1 MTIDEQLTHLKKGAV
16 DLIREDDLRQK
27 LARSAKTG
35 KPLRVK
41 LGVDPTSPDIH
52 LGHTVVVR
60 KLKAF
65 QDLGHTAIYLI
76 GDFTAMIGDPSGRNV
91 TRPPLSREQIEH
103 NAVTYRDQV
112 FKLLDPDKTE
122 IRYNSEWMGKFD
134 AADFIRLAA
143 RTTVRQI
150 LERDDFEKRMN
161 AQQPISL
168 HELLY
173 PLVQGYD
180 SVALEA
186 DVELGGTDQK
196 FNLLSGRNLQRE
208 YDQEP
213 QVVITT
219 PLLEGLDGVQKM
231 SKSYGNYIGID
242 EPANE
247 MFGKVMSISDDLMW
261 KYYEL
266 LTDMS
271 AGDIN
276 ALRSRCVSG
285 AENPRDVKVR
295 LAKSIITDFHSKDAA
310 NEAEDDFNKR
320 FVKKEIP
327 DEIEERQIDAGN
339 YKLADLIVSTGMAA
353 SKGEARRLIEQGGVK
368 VNGEK
373 ASNAAAEIAVGG
385 SETLLQVGK
394 RKFLK
399 IRG

>member
-1 MTIDEQLTHLKKGAV
+1 MTIDEQLSYLKKGVV
-16 DLIREDDLRQK
+16 DLIREDDLRKK
-27 LARSAKTG
+27 LAESEKTG

-60 KLKAF
+60 KLRAF
-65 QDLGHTAIYLI
+65 QELGHTVIYLI

-91 TRPPLSREQIEH
+91 TRPPLSREEIEA
-103 NAVTYRDQV
+103 NAKTYREQV

-122 IRYNSEWMGKFD
+122 VRYNSEWMGKFD

-161 AQQPISL
+161 NQQPISL

-208 YDQEP
+208 YSQEP

-242 EPANE
+242 EPAGE
-247 MFGKVMSISDDLMW
+247 MFGKVMSISDELMW
-261 KYYEL
+261 RWYEL
-266 LTDMS
+266 LTDLTP
-271 AGDIN
+271 GEIEN
-276 ALRSRCVSG
+276 LKSRIENG
-285 AENPRDVKVR
+285 ENPRNLKVA
-295 LAKSIITDFHSKDAA
+295 LAKLVIKDFHSQADADAA
-310 NEAEDDFNKR
+310 EDEFNRR
-320 FVKKEIP
+320 FVQKEIP
-327 DEIEERQIDAGN
+327 DDIDEKTLAPGLHN
-339 YKLADLIVSTGMAA
+339 LAQLLADTGLTA

-373 ASNAAAEIAVGG
+373 ATAANADIDVSADGV
-385 SETLLQVGK
+385 LLQVGK

-399 IRG
+399 VRA